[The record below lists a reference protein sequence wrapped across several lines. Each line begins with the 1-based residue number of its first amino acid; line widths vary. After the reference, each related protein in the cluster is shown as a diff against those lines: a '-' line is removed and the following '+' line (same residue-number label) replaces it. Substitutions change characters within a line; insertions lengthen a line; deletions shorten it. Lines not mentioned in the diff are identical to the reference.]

1 MAVLW
6 WTLAVGLVIVGIA
19 GTLLPALPGPILVFA
34 GILAAAWIDDFA
46 RIGVGTLIVLG
57 LLTLAAH
64 LADVISSV
72 LGVRRARA
80 SGRAVAGASLGALAG
95 LFFGIPGMIVGPFAG
110 AVVAELT
117 VRRDLTAA
125 GRAGLAAWIGFLI
138 GTAVRLGLVV
148 AMVAIAVAAFFFF

>member
-34 GILAAAWIDDFA
+34 GILVAAWIDDFT

-72 LGVRRARA
+72 LGVRHARA

-117 VRRDLTAA
+117 VRRDLTSA
-125 GRAGLAAWIGFLI
+125 GRAGLAAWIGFLV

-148 AMVAIAVAAFFFF
+148 AMVVIASAAFFFF